1 MTVEKYVIQ
10 QLESYTILCRDIT
23 TLEFELKALLPF
35 DDNKTNGLIED
46 LAFAHSS
53 ETPVQDSRISDKTA
67 TIALSYHVIGLKQTH
82 EVRCNLTSQL
92 EVRKLQVTRLAT
104 YLSVLVPEDA
114 DVLRAHYFDGL
125 SWQGVSD
132 MNHTCLRTTI
142 KRRDRGLIRLIEL
155 YDRLARLGALP
166 DVEPSL

>member
-104 YLSVLVPEDA
+104 YL
-114 DVLRAHYFDGL
+114 
-125 SWQGVSD
+125 VS
-132 MNHTCLRTTI
+132 
-142 KRRDRGLIRLIEL
+142 
-155 YDRLARLGALP
+155 A
-166 DVEPSL
+166 